1 MTKLSIEKRWKAHT
15 RRSRLSNKTHPL
27 VQAINKYG
35 SDNFKLETGATT
47 DSEVKAKLLEIE
59 IISLFGTTDR
69 RFGYNISPGG
79 DYDAKSGAEAM
90 RRRLE
95 DPVFKEKY
103 IATLSSTKKHADWSD
118 YAALTAA
125 MLQWRK
131 NNPRYAYKIGYR
143 SVRIATKAQNRP
155 FTAKDDKSG
164 WYGRLAIDSERVL
177 SARRSYFGRINTKKW
192 WSEMT
197 EKDRASSSYRRSKQ
211 IAHIWQN
218 DYDGMCKK
226 ISEGVKKSYKNNPNR
241 LQAAIANIEKAKSKV
256 DKKKQGAAASKGLKE
271 YWVKIKSDPI
281 AYKELMDAKREK
293 LREAGLRYYQRRAAE
308 KIFNKR

>member
-1 MTKLSIEKRWKAHT
+1 
-15 RRSRLSNKTHPL
+15 
-27 VQAINKYG
+27 
-35 SDNFKLETGATT
+35 
-47 DSEVKAKLLEIE
+47 
-59 IISLFGTTDR
+59 
-69 RFGYNISPGG
+69 
-79 DYDAKSGAEAM
+79 
-90 RRRLE
+90 
-95 DPVFKEKY
+95 
-103 IATLSSTKKHADWSD
+103 
-118 YAALTAA
+118 
-125 MLQWRK
+125 
-131 NNPRYAYKIGYR
+131 
-143 SVRIATKAQNRP
+143 
-155 FTAKDDKSG
+155 
-164 WYGRLAIDSERVL
+164 
-177 SARRSYFGRINTKKW
+177 
-192 WSEMT
+192 MT